1 MLSLTWMLHI
11 YLRIICNNRLNE
23 TIDIIVIYFS
33 INWCNICVASR
44 CSKWN
49 YSREIPFSMNKTLKR
64 STRITITGTL
74 VLWCWLSFKGHR
86 LLRSALP
93 EIHGPLD
100 RSKRQL
106 KKDDRKWLKTRTLCQ
121 NIAYHQSY
129 PSLHFDKDQNS
140 LNLSYDSRQPVSIL
154 AKLFKFF
161 NNDSLF
167 MSHRSWLI

>member
-23 TIDIIVIYFS
+23 TIDIFVIYFS

-86 LLRSALP
+86 LLRSALS
-93 EIHGPLD
+93 EIHGPLY

-106 KKDDRKWLKTRTLCQ
+106 KKDDRKSLKTRTLCQ

-140 LNLSYDSRQPVSIL
+140 QNLSYDSRQPVSIL
-154 AKLFKFF
+154 ARLFFKFS
-161 NNDSLF
+161 NNDS
-167 MSHRSWLI
+167 

>member
-64 STRITITGTL
+64 ATRITITGTL
-74 VLWCWLSFKGHR
+74 VLWCRLSFKGHR
-86 LLRSALP
+86 LLRSAVP
-93 EIHGPLD
+93 GIHGLLD
-100 RSKRQL
+100 RSKHQF

-121 NIAYHQSY
+121 NIAYHQLY
-129 PSLHFDKDQNS
+129 PSLHFDKDRNS
-140 LNLSYDSRQPVSIL
+140 QSQTYNLMLPDEEL
-154 AKLFKFF
+154 GK
-161 NNDSLF
+161 
-167 MSHRSWLI
+167 H

>member
-23 TIDIIVIYFS
+23 TIDIFVIYFS

-64 STRITITGTL
+64 ATRITITGTL
-74 VLWCWLSFKGHR
+74 VLWCRLSFKGHR

-100 RSKRQL
+100 RPKHQQLMISSK
-106 KKDDRKWLKTRTLCQ
+106 KTIENGSKPEPCAKTLHIISRIQVCILIKIKTVRIFHMIQ
-121 NIAYHQSY
+121 G
-129 PSLHFDKDQNS
+129 SLSQ
-140 LNLSYDSRQPVSIL
+140 
-154 AKLFKFF
+154 
-161 NNDSLF
+161 
-167 MSHRSWLI
+167 